1 MEILYQRLKK
11 DHNIKRGSVHLS
23 PVSIL
28 EQNVLN
34 FSIPDSHL
42 SNANLSNF
50 QLFEGELSNL

>member
-1 MEILYQRLKK
+1 MVQSI
-11 DHNIKRGSVHLS
+11 LS

-28 EQNVLN
+28 AQNVLN

-42 SNANLSNF
+42 SNANPSNF